1 MIFRMRFALL
11 LAALVAL
18 TASVPAQAQPVVHH
32 TFAVANGQFQF
43 DGKPYQI
50 VSGEIHYPR
59 VPRAYWRD
67 RFRKARA
74 MGLNTITTYVFWN
87 LHEPH
92 PGAYDFTGQNDISTY
107 IREAQQEGLN
117 VILRPGPYVCAEWDL
132 GGYPSWLL
140 KDRDLTL
147 RSTDPKYLA
156 AMNEWFARLAKEI
169 SPLLLANGGPI
180 IAIQVE
186 NEYGS
191 FGDDH
196 TYMQAVKSALLKSGL
211 ARPDTLLY
219 TADGPEQV
227 PNGSLPELPAVIN
240 FGTGDAKQGFSTLKK
255 LRPSGP
261 FMTGE
266 YWAGWFDH
274 WGEHHHMTPVAAN
287 ASEYEWML
295 QQGYSVSMYMFHGG
309 TSFGFMNGANSNGTN
324 YEPDTTSYD
333 YDAPLNER
341 GEPTPKFMAFRDAIS
356 RVTGN
361 SLPAIPSPTPARTY
375 PVSAR
380 PESAS
385 LWTNL
390 PAPIRSDKLLTMED
404 LDQAYGYILY
414 RTQIANGASGEL
426 VINGLHD
433 YAQIYV
439 DQKLIGT
446 LDRRLGQSHLTL
458 PQIAKGATLDI
469 LVENSGR
476 VNFTKV
482 IREEGKGIIGSVSI
496 GGQEALHWQIYSL
509 PMTDLTKLRFTSGT
523 CEGPCFYRYS
533 MTVEAS
539 PKTKAGDPSSPLQ
552 QNLPDTFL
560 DTHGLGKGAAFVD
573 GQALGRFWSVGPE
586 FTLYTPGPWLHS
598 GVNDIVVFDLLGTA
612 KESITT
618 TDRADYGTAGK

>member
-1 MIFRMRFALL
+1 MIAGMRSALFMALL
-11 LAALVAL
+11 FAGS
-18 TASVPAQAQPVVHH
+18 ASASAQAQQAAHH
-32 TFAVANGQFQF
+32 TFVVANGQFQF

-50 VSGEIHYPR
+50 LSGEMHYPR

-87 LHEPH
+87 LHEPS
-92 PGAYDFTGQNDISTY
+92 PGVYDFSGQNDINAY

-140 KDRDLTL
+140 KDRSLTL

-169 SPLLLANGGPI
+169 SPLLLSNGGPI

-196 TYMQAVKSALLKSGL
+196 SYMKAVKTALLKSGL
-211 ARPDTLLY
+211 ARPNTLLY

-240 FGTGDAKQGFSTLKK
+240 FGTGAKQGFATLKK
-255 LRPSGP
+255 LRPEGP

-274 WGEHHHMTPVAAN
+274 WGEHHHTTPFAAN

-295 QQGYSVSMYMFHGG
+295 RQGYSVSMYMFHGG
-309 TSFGFMNGANSNGTN
+309 TSFGFMNGANSNGSN

-333 YDAPLNER
+333 YDAPLNES
-341 GEPTPKFMAFRDAIS
+341 GQPTPKFTAFRDAIS
-356 RVTGN
+356 HVTGKT
-361 SLPAIPSPTPARTY
+361 LPAIPAPTPSKSY
-375 PVSAR
+375 PISSR

-385 LWTNL
+385 LWKNL
-390 PAPIRSDKLLTMED
+390 PAPVESDKLLSMED

-414 RTQIANGASGEL
+414 RTQIASGASGEL
-426 VINGLHD
+426 VIDGLHD
-433 YAQIYV
+433 YAQIYIEH
-439 DQKLIGT
+439 KLVGT
-446 LDRRLGQSHLTL
+446 LDRRLGQSSLAL
-458 PQIAKGATLDI
+458 PPILNEATLDI

-476 VNFTKV
+476 VNFTNV
-482 IREEGKGIIGSVSI
+482 IRTERKGITGSVRIS
-496 GGQEALHWQIYSL
+496 GHLPSHWQIYSL
-509 PMTDLTKLRFTSGT
+509 PLTDLTTLHFARGT
-523 CEGPCFYRYS
+523 CKGPCFYRYS
-533 MTVEAS
+533 LAAQPLS
-539 PKTKAGDPSSPLQ
+539 NSDSGSSRNL
-552 QNLPDTFL
+552 LPDTFL
-560 DTHGLGKGAAFVD
+560 DTSGLSKGVAILN

-586 FTLYTPGPWLHS
+586 FTLYTPGPWLHP
-598 GVNDIVVFDLLGTA
+598 GANDVVIFDLQGTE
-612 KESITT
+612 KESLKTI
-618 TDRADYGTAGK
+618 DHADYGQAGK